1 MIFVTVG
8 THEQPFNRLVKTV
21 DELKRDGV
29 ITEDVIMQTG
39 FSTYEPKYCQ
49 WSRLIPYQQMIR
61 NVEDAR
67 IVITHG
73 GPASFIMPL
82 QIAKTPIVVPRQHR
96 FDEHVNNHQV
106 EFARNVAERMGTIIP
121 VEDINKLGEIIKN
134 YDEIVAKMGHGMIS
148 NNEKFCKEL
157 ENIVFSKAN
166 SKIRI
171 VNNQKNENVKI
182 TYIFDE
188 DSQVLLNQID
198 IVASKNI
205 NVVIEY
211 KSETEKECFHA
222 GIIRTFASDGAN
234 INVTVVNLLNDVST
248 NIESY
253 ENDIEADSKVYHK
266 LIDIGAKA
274 SISNY
279 FSNAIG
285 NRADNDLKTIYLG
298 QGSQVKDLNYIVHLR
313 GEKTNVDIDVQ
324 GALKDSSKKNFK
336 GTIDFKKG
344 CKKAKGNENEYC
356 MLLSDKAKSIAL
368 PMLLCTEADV
378 EGNHSTASGK
388 VDESAVFYIMSR
400 GLSYKEAVRLLV
412 KANFNKI
419 IEEIQDEEVK
429 TEILQEIDK
438 RL

>member
-1 MIFVTVG
+1 M
-8 THEQPFNRLVKTV
+8 
-21 DELKRDGV
+21 LKLN
-29 ITEDVIMQTG
+29 E
-39 FSTYEPKYCQ
+39 
-49 WSRLIPYQQMIR
+49 
-61 NVEDAR
+61 
-67 IVITHG
+67 
-73 GPASFIMPL
+73 
-82 QIAKTPIVVPRQHR
+82 TPIRTA
-96 FDEHVNNHQV
+96 NNFRINNIEIDAQIPK
-106 EFARNVAERMGTIIP
+106 IIP
-121 VEDINKLGEIIKN
+121 EFENVQIIKEN
-134 YDEIVAKMGHGMIS
+134 SEIDEAVS
-148 NNEKFCKEL
+148 NRELVFGNNKEL

-171 VNNQKNENVKI
+171 VNNQKAENVKI
-182 TYIFDE
+182 TYTFDE

-222 GIIRTFASDGAN
+222 GIIRTFASNGAN
-234 INVTVVNLLNDVST
+234 INVTVVNLLNDEST

-266 LIDIGAKA
+266 LIDIGAKE

-285 NRADNDLKTIYLG
+285 NKADNDLKTIYLG

-324 GALKDSSKKNFK
+324 GALKDSSKKNF
-336 GTIDFKKG
+336 KG

-400 GLSYKEAVRLLV
+400 GLSYKEAIRLLV

-419 IEEIQDEEVK
+419 IEGIQDEEVK
-429 TEILQEIDK
+429 TEIIQEIDK